1 MPFEL
6 LPKGTLLHLVNDSF
20 LDDRMLRKESPAAL
34 YPEAFRDSIALQAAV
49 SGACAPP
56 DPSPSVICIRRED
69 EKSLSLLADA
79 FETIFVSENEAGCLR
94 LELHDLRQSAAD
106 SFRAFAETGEADPF
120 IRRFTLERT
129 AFAGDSIDL
138 GIYRYVGEKDCSAES
153 RRVSAPYLD
162 FLKTTFRFNCEY
174 GISVSGYALEELS
187 RDPYLRVLAEQF
199 DHLYLMAYP
208 AGSPEAG
215 VHKKIIKLS

>member
-20 LDDRMLRKESPAAL
+20 FGDRMLRKEPPAAL
-34 YPEAFRDSIALQAAV
+34 CPEAFRDSIVLQAAV
-49 SGACAPP
+49 SSACASP

-94 LELHDLRQSAAD
+94 LELHDLRESAAD

-120 IRRFTLERT
+120 IRHFTLERT
-129 AFAGDSIDL
+129 AFAGDSINL
-138 GIYRYVGEKDCSAES
+138 GIYRYLGEKGLSTENGQI
-153 RRVSAPYLD
+153 SAPYLD

-174 GISVSGYALEELS
+174 GISVSGYTLDELS
-187 RDPYLRVLAEQF
+187 RDPCLRVLAGQF
-199 DHLYLMAYP
+199 SHLYLMAYP

-215 VHKKIIKLS
+215 FHRKIIKLS